1 MAIVGSMCCCG
12 ARVGSWDAI
21 RPFASTRKKACSC
34 ARSYRAAAK
43 WWRRVDNASIS
54 RRSTRSGDSTSCTI
68 NWSIVAGF
76 RTLTVVDLFSREAL
90 VIQVG
95 KHLRSEHVVEVLNRL
110 VWLCRICDLVERS
123 TRDSL
128 WWGGV

>member
-1 MAIVGSMCCCG
+1 
-12 ARVGSWDAI
+12 
-21 RPFASTRKKACSC
+21 
-34 ARSYRAAAK
+34 
-43 WWRRVDNASIS
+43 
-54 RRSTRSGDSTSCTI
+54 
-68 NWSIVAGF
+68 
-76 RTLTVVDLFSREAL
+76 LTVVDLFSREAL

-128 WWGGV
+128 WWGGVKVCPLA